1 MADVGRVP
9 GVLEQIRLVAGV
21 RWLILKNSLRRKQN
35 RWDLM
40 GMIWVGFLSAA
51 LTAGMAVAF
60 WVAGYAFVSKN
71 RAEWLGLLYWGIF
84 LWWQGLPVFAA
95 GFATNFEFA
104 SLLRFPL
111 NLRAFYLLGLGYGLT
126 DFAGLAAICWVVAM
140 IAGAGRA
147 KPSIVPAMLL
157 VSVLFIVLNV
167 TMERLIGSWVEK
179 IMAKRRMRELFIGGF
194 ILAMVSLNF
203 LNPAI
208 QRYGNGGRG
217 RIMQYLPYLVWSPGS
232 LAGHATAAAAVL
244 NSRGFVA
251 GAAGLFA
258 WVVLMSG
265 LLWRRFAAQYAGE
278 ETSDSPGPV
287 VRKAR
292 ERKRIVAE
300 ERPVFLPASVA
311 GMISKEFRYLT
322 RNGFAFV
329 GLVIPPVMVVFFTM
343 QFGPGSMLKEHSV
356 KPGLFFPG
364 ITAYLI
370 LILMSPAYN
379 SFAYEGK
386 GIQTYFM
393 SPVPF
398 RDVILGKNLF
408 VVVMI
413 ALELILCL
421 ALLTMRVGWPGTP
434 LFVSTLMAGALGVTG
449 QLTIANWSSLSFP
462 KKMELGKMKGQRN
475 SGVAVWTAFGVQIV
489 LGGIC
494 GLVLFLGQWTGN
506 PWLPAIAFALLTAAA
521 GGGYVASLRA
531 VDRLAESKKE
541 LLIETLCR

>member
-1 MADVGRVP
+1 MADVMRVP
-9 GVLEQIRLVAGV
+9 GVFEQIRLVAGV

-35 RWDLM
+35 RWDLI
-40 GMIWVGFLSAA
+40 GMIWVGFFSAA

-60 WVAGYAFVSKN
+60 YVGGYAFVSKN

-84 LWWQGLPVFAA
+84 LWWQVLPVFAA
-95 GFATNFEFA
+95 GFGTNFEFA

-126 DFAGLAAICWVVAM
+126 DFGGLAAICWIVAM
-140 IAGAGRA
+140 IVGAGSA
-147 KPSIVPAMLL
+147 ELSIVPAMLL

-167 TMERLIGSWVEK
+167 TLERLIGSWVEK
-179 IMAKRRMRELFIGGF
+179 ILAKRRMRELFIGGF

-208 QRYGNGGRG
+208 QRWGTGGRA
-217 RIMQYLPYLVWSPGS
+217 RITQSIPYLAWSPGS
-232 LAGHATAAAAVL
+232 LAGHATAAAAVA
-244 NSRGFVA
+244 NSREFVTRA
-251 GAAGLFA
+251 TGLFA
-258 WVVLMSG
+258 WVVLMSM
-265 LLWRRFAAQYAGE
+265 LLWRRFAAQFAGE
-278 ETSDSPGPV
+278 EISDSPGPML
-287 VRKAR
+287 RKAR
-292 ERKRIVAE
+292 ERKRVVAE
-300 ERPVFLPASVA
+300 EGLVFLPASVA
-311 GMISKEFRYLT
+311 GMIAKEFRYLT

-329 GLVIPPVMVVFFTM
+329 GLVIPPAMVLFFTM

-413 ALELILCL
+413 VLELILCL

-506 PWLPAIAFALLTAAA
+506 PWLPTIAFALLTAAA
-521 GGGYVASLRA
+521 GAGYVASLRA